1 MTNIRLSLVLAVSE
15 QPSNLT
21 RLVLDGSV
29 RADGI
34 DLIPSDVYSGEL
46 IWRQLRFAEFDVAQ
60 MSVTALLM
68 LAERGNSP
76 WVAIPVFPFRSFHHT
91 RFQVRADSG
100 IEAVDDLQG
109 KRIGVAEYMMTAAVW
124 SRGVLHDEFDAD
136 TDSYIWYQERLDS
149 IGAEFGYE
157 PPGDVVINQIPAGQS
172 IASLLSAGEL
182 DGVCIHIAGHT
193 LLDRTG
199 TSVDAMPTMR
209 PLFPDPAAESA
220 RYYQKTG
227 VLPINHCIAIRRS
240 VLEEHPWVALNLYK
254 AFLSAKEQL
263 LAPSRRLIDTYFQ
276 LGHLPIEAQK
286 SLPSD
291 PMPYGMAANHKTLE
305 TIARYG
311 EEQGLTHRR
320 VGLEEIFSPNTMDT

>member
-1 MTNIRLSLVLAVSE
+1 MTNIRLSLALAVAE

-21 RLVLDGSV
+21 RLMLDGSV

-34 DLIPSDVYSGEL
+34 DLVPSDVYSGEL

-100 IEAVDDLQG
+100 IDSVDDLPG

-124 SRGVLHDEFDAD
+124 SRGVLHDEFGAD
-136 TDSYIWYQERLDS
+136 TNRYIWYQERLES
-149 IGAEFGYE
+149 IGTEFGYQ
-157 PPGDVVINQIPAGQS
+157 PPDGVQVNQIPADRS
-172 IASLLSAGEL
+172 IPSLLSAGEL

-209 PLFPDPAAESA
+209 PLFPDPEAESA
-220 RYYQKTG
+220 RYFQKTG
-227 VLPINHCIAIRRS
+227 ILPINHCIAVRRS

-263 LAPSRRLIDTYFQ
+263 LAPSLRLIDTYFQ
-276 LGHLPIEAQK
+276 LGHLPLDARR
-286 SLPSD
+286 SLPAD
-291 PMPYGMAANHKTLE
+291 PMPYGIADNRKTLE

-311 EEQGLTHRR
+311 QEQGLTSRR
-320 VGLEEIFSPNTMDT
+320 VDLEEIFSPNTMDT

>member
-1 MTNIRLSLVLAVSE
+1 MTNIRLSLALAVSE
-15 QPSNLT
+15 QPGNLT

-68 LAERGNSP
+68 LAERGSLP
-76 WVAIPVFPFRSFHHT
+76 LGGHPSLPLPLFPSHPLPGEGRLGN
-91 RFQVRADSG
+91 RVGGRPSG
-100 IEAVDDLQG
+100 QAHRG
-109 KRIGVAEYMMTAAVW
+109 
-124 SRGVLHDEFDAD
+124 RGVHDDRGRLVPGRPPRRVQRRHGQLH
-136 TDSYIWYQERLDS
+136 LVP
-149 IGAEFGYE
+149 GATGQHRGRVRIRT
-157 PPGDVVINQIPAGQS
+157 PGDVVINQIPAGRS

-240 VLEEHPWVALNLYK
+240 VLEDHPWVALNLYK
-254 AFLSAKEQL
+254 AFMEAKEQL
-263 LAPSRRLIDTYFQ
+263 LAPSRRFIDTYFQ
-276 LGHLPIEAQK
+276 LGHLPIAAQR

-291 PMPYGMAANHKTLE
+291 PMPYGIAANRNTLE
-305 TIARYG
+305 TIARYA
-311 EEQGLTHRR
+311 EEQGLTKRR

>member
-1 MTNIRLSLVLAVSE
+1 MTNISLSLALAVTE
-15 QPSNLT
+15 QPGNLT

-34 DLIPSDVYSGEL
+34 DLVPSDVYSGEL

-68 LAERGNSP
+68 LAERGDSP
-76 WVAIPVFPFRSFHHT
+76 WVALPVFPFRSFHHT

-100 IEAVDDLQG
+100 INSVADLPG

-124 SRGVLHDEFDAD
+124 SRGVLQDEFSAD
-136 TDSYIWYQERLDS
+136 TGQYIWHQERLDS
-149 IGAEFGYE
+149 IGSEFGYQ
-157 PPGDVVINQIPAGQS
+157 PPAGVQVHQIPAGQS

-227 VLPINHCIAIRRS
+227 VLPINHCVAVRRS

-254 AFLSAKEQL
+254 AFLSAKDQL
-263 LAPSRRLIDTYFQ
+263 LSPSRQLIDTYFQ
-276 LGHLPIEAQK
+276 LGHLPLESRR
-286 SLPSD
+286 SLPDD
-291 PMPYGMAANHKTLE
+291 PMPYGIAANRNTLE
-305 TIARYG
+305 TIARYAH
-311 EEQGLTHRR
+311 EQALTSRR